1 MASSA
6 RVTVRVLLL
15 AMYLVHMFS
24 IAPALGSVDAPDD
37 EDLESASGSAL
48 SGGSSSNTKE
58 GEGLVHSICANW
70 ISVVLVSAAFVLTL
84 MFRSNPTALPIAMAK
99 PLEQKEDR
107 RKPASVP
114 PPKT

>member
-1 MASSA
+1 MFSVFCLLS
-6 RVTVRVLLL
+6 LL
-15 AMYLVHMFS
+15 AFR
-24 IAPALGSVDAPDD
+24 
-37 EDLESASGSAL
+37 
-48 SGGSSSNTKE
+48 T
-58 GEGLVHSICANW
+58 GLVHSICANW

-114 PPKT
+114 PPKTDVHPPSVPPPKTDVHPPQATGWLLELGDV